1 MKKVYLSRK
10 NFVKF
15 DDEHFLLY
23 IGEQKVENYH
33 PETSGT
39 SDTEAEASESEG
51 ITAFSY
57 DGDEADGSIKIQ
69 AKSATYDDF
78 TAGLVRTKYSQN
90 QVEAIL
96 ANRGDGDESHEA
108 EFEAYQAWRIQAKQ
122 IAQEVLA
129 REL

>member
-1 MKKVYLSRK
+1 MAMKQMDRPRFRLS
-10 NFVKF
+10 
-15 DDEHFLLY
+15 LL
-23 IGEQKVENYH
+23 
-33 PETSGT
+33 
-39 SDTEAEASESEG
+39 
-51 ITAFSY
+51 
-57 DGDEADGSIKIQ
+57 
-69 AKSATYDDF
+69 TYDDF

-96 ANRGDGDESHEA
+96 ANRGDGDKSHEA

>member
-39 SDTEAEASESEG
+39 SDTEAEASDSEG

-57 DGDEADGSIKIQ
+57 DGDEADGSTKIQ

-78 TAGLVRTKYSQN
+78 TAGCTHQIQPESGRGNLSQS
-90 QVEAIL
+90 
-96 ANRGDGDESHEA
+96 RR
-108 EFEAYQAWRIQAKQ
+108 WR
-122 IAQEVLA
+122 
-129 REL
+129 

>member
-10 NFVKF
+10 SYVRF
-15 DDEHFLLY
+15 DNDHFLLY

-39 SDTEAEASESEG
+39 SDSG
-51 ITAFSY
+51 KTAFSY
-57 DGDEADGSIKIQ
+57 EGDEADGSTKIK
-69 AKSATYDDF
+69 AKSATYGDF

-96 ANRGDGDESHEA
+96 ANRGDGDKSHEA
-108 EFEAYQAWRIQAKQ
+108 EFDAYQAWRIQAKQ